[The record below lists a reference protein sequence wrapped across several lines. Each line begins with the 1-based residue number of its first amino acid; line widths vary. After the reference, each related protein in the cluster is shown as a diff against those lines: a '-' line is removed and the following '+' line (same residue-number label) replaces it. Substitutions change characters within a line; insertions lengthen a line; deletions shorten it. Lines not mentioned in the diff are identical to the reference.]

1 MDIPQPPT
9 IKQKRSQGVSTGSR
23 PQRPHLQ
30 TANSSSVFLI
40 LHPLN
45 NTFQKKTLPLPPHPQ
60 TLRIG
65 RQTSSKTV
73 PSESNPFFDSKV
85 LSRSHAEIFTSQ
97 TTPFRVFI
105 RDVRSSN
112 GTFVNGVRLSK
123 EGEESEP
130 VELRE
135 GDVLELGID
144 ILGDEGGRE
153 RVVHQKV
160 AARVEWAGVH
170 PPSQS
175 GANGVRVRMEDIDP
189 ANSITGANVAV
200 GTSFASRKAITGM
213 SGMGSMWSKS
223 VSIEMVVKKLNAEL
237 CASKDALAEI
247 QATTESL
254 ATIRASIGTGSN
266 DAGHGSAPSSDGT
279 KYEEAVESYSQPHA
293 TAEEAHIDQERERE
307 EAHERSELLEKALQR
322 ATEDLALTHARIRDL
337 ESTLERERLA
347 RESAE
352 SKFRSL
358 VSELESHKLREEETK
373 EKEREEGRRVSGLE
387 SKVEEL
393 EVLLRESRGE
403 TKEFKR
409 RLEVSERENERLGPM
424 VSELLAKLKEAED
437 KPVMATPAAT
447 SSPSG
452 TKERLDADSVE
463 LDERDNGKE
472 GKLKAGYAP
481 RSNAA
486 GPGAGTKMTEL
497 SVPFGSA
504 IGVVL
509 VGVGLMYWLNGWNQG
524 RVPVGET

>member
-30 TANSSSVFLI
+30 TANSSSVFLV

-45 NTFQKKTLPLPPHPQ
+45 NTFQKKIIPLPPHPQ

-65 RQTSSKTV
+65 RQTSPKTA
-73 PSESNPFFDSKV
+73 PSESNPFFESKV

-97 TTPFRVFI
+97 HTPFRVYI

-123 EGEESEP
+123 ECEESEP

-135 GDVLELGID
+135 GDILELGID

-200 GTSFASRKAITGM
+200 GTNFAGRKGM

-223 VSIEMVVKKLNAEL
+223 VSIETVVKRLNAEL

-254 ATIRASIGTGSN
+254 ATIRASIGTGST
-266 DAGHGSAPSSDGT
+266 DSGHGSDPSSDGT
-279 KYEEAVESYSQPHA
+279 KYEEAVESHSQPHA
-293 TAEEAHIDQERERE
+293 TAENAYLDRERERE

-373 EKEREEGRRVSGLE
+373 ERFQREEGGRVRGLE

-393 EVLLRESRGE
+393 EGLLRESRGE
-403 TKEFKR
+403 TKEFKK

-424 VSELLAKLKEAED
+424 VSELLAKLKEVED
-437 KPVMATPAAT
+437 KPVMVTPAA
-447 SSPSG
+447 SPSPSG
-452 TKERLDADSVE
+452 TKELDADSVE
-463 LDERDNGKE
+463 LGDPDNGEE
-472 GKLKAGYAP
+472 GKLKAEHATRPNAGY
-481 RSNAA
+481 
-486 GPGAGTKMTEL
+486 PGAGTRMTEL

-504 IGVVL
+504 FGVVL
-509 VGVGLMYWLNGWNQG
+509 IGVGLMYWLNGWNQG